1 MVNKEL
7 SPQQLAKLKQHTYSC
22 TNCSLFDPFMQV
34 WWCWLVQ
41 QFPLNI
47 APNLITVI
55 GLLVNVLT
63 SLLMVY
69 FSPYADQEVPRWACL
84 LCCLGL
90 FIYQSLDAID
100 GKQARR
106 TNSQSPLGELFDHG
120 CDSLSTLF
128 VSVSVCCAVQLGKR
142 PYWLFCQCMMAVT
155 LFYCAHWQ
163 TYVSG
168 KLRFGRVD
176 VTEAQFGV
184 MLILLIS
191 TLCGSSF
198 WSYQVPALGLT
209 LQCLPT
215 IFGFIAGS
223 IALFNNFQVIFI
235 ERGAGRNGSTVAG
248 TSVLS
253 PMVPLLYFIV
263 PALMVAWKSSDAIF
277 LSNPLLYM
285 FTFGLVAA
293 RVSNRLVVA
302 HMTKH
307 EMAYTDSSMLGP
319 AALLL
324 NQFFNSPVPE
334 HWLLWLVFFYVTFD
348 LLRYVR
354 NVCMEICVFLN
365 IELFR
370 IPGPGAGGNSNG
382 SAAPAKHDVRAK
394 GRGRPV

>member
-1 MVNKEL
+1 M
-7 SPQQLAKLKQHTYSC
+7 QLVHDSVFLPHMFKKADL
-22 TNCSLFDPFMQV
+22 CSTFVHNAVQTQLIV

-63 SLLMVY
+63 SLLLVY
-69 FSPYADQEVPRWACL
+69 FSPYADQEVPRWACF

-90 FIYQSLDAID
+90 FVYQSLDAID

-191 TLCGSSF
+191 TVFGSSF
-198 WSYQVPALGLT
+198 WSYQVPVLGLT

-223 IALFNNFQVIFI
+223 IALFNNFQVIFV
-235 ERGAGRNGSTVAG
+235 ERGAGRNGSTVALLLG
-248 TSVLS
+248 
-253 PMVPLLYFIV
+253 VPLMDVLC
-263 PALMVAWKSSDAIF
+263 L
-277 LSNPLLYM
+277 LCLLYQAGHVLYQLS
-285 FTFGLVAA
+285 FAVLPGRGAGHRGASLAVCHFDVVVASGGAVVASGGAVVASGGAVVASGGAVVASGGAVVASGGAVVASGGAVVASGGAVVASGGAVAA
-293 RVSNRLVVA
+293 SGGAVVA
-302 HMTKH
+302 SGGFVADAFDT
-307 EMAYTDSSMLGP
+307 SI
-319 AALLL
+319 AAD
-324 NQFFNSPVPE
+324 
-334 HWLLWLVFFYVTFD
+334 LV
-348 LLRYVR
+348 
-354 NVCMEICVFLN
+354 IQ
-365 IELFR
+365 
-370 IPGPGAGGNSNG
+370 
-382 SAAPAKHDVRAK
+382 
-394 GRGRPV
+394 